1 MTIFLIRHGHAGSRS
16 RWEGPD
22 DQRPLSERGAGQA
35 RAVAAELAERGID
48 LLWSSRYLRCRQT
61 LEPLADRL
69 GLAIEVN
76 DAFTEGSPG
85 PTALDAVLAA
95 HADGRTLA
103 VSSHGDVLPELAR
116 AAVLRGAELIG
127 PGALHKGGRFE
138 CEVADGQIATIV
150 CVGPPD
156 GET

>member
-85 PTALDAVLAA
+85 PTAP
-95 HADGRTLA
+95 GRSPPA
-103 VSSHGDVLPELAR
+103 PSPRAR
-116 AAVLRGAELIG
+116 T
-127 PGALHKGGRFE
+127 P
-138 CEVADGQIATIV
+138 
-150 CVGPPD
+150 
-156 GET
+156 